1 MNKEELLSAI
11 AKTNKVIG
19 NDTMPEAVKEVAR
32 NTKAKLEAQ
41 LAELEKGETPEPK
54 KEEPKKEEPKK
65 EEPKKEKPQ
74 YKKKIVE
81 KKIIMPKKETPKD
94 NQKEAE
100 KSMEGKK
107 LTVENCRELLAKL
120 KTKRESAKKRLETR
134 KKQGKPAELTTIEAL
149 TSASATLEKKV
160 EKEVEKKGQL
170 PKSTLK
176 RSTKEVVDI
185 VATIISGIPTKAER
199 TSYINEVIADLKKL
213 IDKVEPIT
221 EKMERGGYMADG
233 GIVKNINEDLVTIN
247 AKLKRLEE
255 INSEDAYRQTQM
267 LRKQKSALEALL
279 LIYDDEP
286 KNTEIMY
293 KAGQHYPKSSKGGY
307 MAQGGILDDESKY
320 KIDNGFLK
328 RDMNEI
334 LNRLLPYNFGFKVF
348 KPMPRPNELTPNYDD
363 APSTL
368 YGYDDKDIKSKLYF
382 PQYKRD
388 HDINF
393 KITQGG
399 ENTYFDFYLNDSE
412 GNPWIGTFGFKDRGD
427 VDSTYITKFI
437 AFLMECYAL
446 PFQVNHSVM
455 AKGGDVNY
463 RKNWEVTYITLQG
476 TKGKKVITLGR
487 MSDRDDVKNQLKRMD
502 LNIREVTSIK
512 EI

>member
-41 LAELEKGETPEPK
+41 LAELEKGATP
-54 KEEPKKEEPKK
+54 EPKKEEPKK

-221 EKMERGGYMADG
+221 EKMERGGYMEHG
-233 GIVKNINEDLVTIN
+233 GMLD
-247 AKLKRLEE
+247 EE
-255 INSEDAYRQTQM
+255 T
-267 LRKQKSALEALL
+267 
-279 LIYDDEP
+279 
-286 KNTEIMY
+286 
-293 KAGQHYPKSSKGGY
+293 
-307 MAQGGILDDESKY
+307 KY
-320 KIDNGFLK
+320 KINNGFLK

-348 KPMPRPNELTPNYDD
+348 KPSPRPNELTPNYDD
-363 APSTL
+363 APSSL

-412 GNPWIGTFGFKDRGD
+412 GNPWIGTFGFKDEGD

-437 AFLMECYAL
+437 AFLMECYGL

-455 AKGGDVNY
+455 AKGG
-463 RKNWEVTYITLQG
+463 I
-476 TKGKKVITLGR
+476 
-487 MSDRDDVKNQLKRMD
+487 VKDIHEDLARINAKLKRLEEINSED
-502 LNIREVTSIK
+502 AYRESEMLRKQKAALQAVLLHYEDDPRNTEFMYK
-512 EI
+512 AGQHYPKR